1 MAIEYPEAV
10 IIAGQMR
17 QVLPERTVVQITIPN
32 PKATAFRWGFSNL
45 DKVNISGEQIR
56 QIRQHGDYIYIDM
69 QTQAVVFGDMIGK
82 ILYHAPGEKRPPK
95 ATILFE
101 LDDEAA
107 FSYNPSLYGYCS
119 AKTSEEQD
127 RFHPHTWVEPLED
140 AFTPEY
146 LARALAEPERKIA
159 KQMNVF
165 KVQYKP
171 HGVGNG
177 YWQEILYRCGIHPQR
192 KTSAITPVE
201 IEALHTT
208 TRQIMAQAV
217 AQGGSL
223 EEKDFFGASGGYIR
237 SMGGR
242 LKGQPCPQCGET
254 IQGKSILG
262 ANVYFCPVCQK

>member
-10 IIAGQMR
+10 IISGQMR
-17 QVLPERTVVQITIPN
+17 QVLPGRSIVEVVIPN
-32 PKATAFRWGFSNL
+32 LNSTAFRWGFSNL

-56 QIRQHGDYIYIDM
+56 QIRQHGDYLYVDM
-69 QTQAVVFGDMIGK
+69 QTQALVFGDMIGK

-95 ATILFE
+95 ATILIE

-107 FSYNPSLYGYCS
+107 FSFNPSLYGYCS
-119 AKTSEEQD
+119 AKTPEEQAL
-127 RFHPHTWVEPLED
+127 FHPHSWVEPLEE

-165 KVQYKP
+165 KVQYKA

-177 YWQEILYRCGIHPQR
+177 YWQEILYLCGVHPQR
-192 KTSAITPVE
+192 KAREITPAE
-201 IEALHTT
+201 IECLHAA
-208 TRQIMAQAV
+208 TRRVMAQAL
-217 AQGGSL
+217 AQGGSA
-223 EEKDFFGASGGYIR
+223 EEKDFFGSNGNYVR

-242 LKGQPCPQCGET
+242 LKGQPCQKCGTT
-254 IQGKSILG
+254 IEGKSILG
-262 ANVYFCPVCQK
+262 ANVYFCPLCQK